1 MLQHDVITTSCL
13 FVLIEKLVLR
23 VNTTK
28 QHDVTTR
35 RYDNDLFDY
44 SSSTNQHYSI
54 PSNTTHTASNPS
66 IPLHYRCNFTTESR
80 KVLSIKNPQH
90 YFFIAADLFPI
101 KINQLNKMRY
111 KAKNI

>member
-1 MLQHDVITTSCL
+1 MLQHEVITTFCL
-13 FVLIEKLVLR
+13 LVLIEKLVLR

-54 PSNTTHTASNPS
+54 PSNTSNTANNPTFLGTIGAKS
-66 IPLHYRCNFTTESR
+66 
-80 KVLSIKNPQH
+80 PQ
-90 YFFIAADLFPI
+90 
-101 KINQLNKMRY
+101 
-111 KAKNI
+111 KA